1 MLAVLKSS
9 RMILRAIT
17 RIAISTTMRAWM
29 MPVFC
34 FNETSIEMVELQQ
47 DTRTVR
53 MRAEDVLQQLL
64 FQERASRA
72 VKSFTSSIATRT
84 TE

>member
-34 FNETSIEMVELQQ
+34 FSETAIE
-47 DTRTVR
+47 
-53 MRAEDVLQQLL
+53 
-64 FQERASRA
+64 
-72 VKSFTSSIATRT
+72 
-84 TE
+84 